1 MLIDFDFEISA
12 IPVAFV
18 DLGEAITAIPTL
30 AFADKNVDVE
40 VLKTLPNE
48 STVKLS
54 QNVSEHP
61 VNVSVTETHN
71 V

>member
-1 MLIDFDFEISA
+1 MLIDFEFEISA

-40 VLKTLPNE
+40 VLKSLPNE
-48 STVKLS
+48 STV
-54 QNVSEHP
+54 
-61 VNVSVTETHN
+61 
-71 V
+71 